1 MLNIVTCCVSGTV
14 ENFVQ
19 IKGVADMI
27 SLR

>member
-1 MLNIVTCCVSGTV
+1 MLNIVTSCVSGTV